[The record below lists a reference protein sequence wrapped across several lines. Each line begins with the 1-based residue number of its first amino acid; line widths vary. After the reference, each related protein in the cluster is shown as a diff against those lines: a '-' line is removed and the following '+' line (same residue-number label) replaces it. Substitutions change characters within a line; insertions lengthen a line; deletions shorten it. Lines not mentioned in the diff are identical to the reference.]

1 MSLYNDKRIS
11 WLKRVFPE
19 GTRICLEKMVDDPYP
34 VEPNTLGTVGHVDD
48 AGTIHCNFDNGRS
61 LGVIYG
67 VDKFH
72 IVREGE

>member
-34 VEPNTLGTVGHVDD
+34 K
-48 AGTIHCNFDNGRS
+48 
-61 LGVIYG
+61 VI
-67 VDKFH
+67 
-72 IVREGE
+72 

>member
-19 GTRICLEKMVDDPYP
+19 GIRICLEKMVDDPYP
-34 VEPNTLGTVGHVDD
+34 VEPNTLGTVDHVDD

>member
-1 MSLYNDKRIS
+1 
-11 WLKRVFPE
+11 
-19 GTRICLEKMVDDPYP
+19 MVDDPYP
-34 VEPNTLGTVGHVDD
+34 VEPNTLGTVAHVDD

-72 IVREGE
+72 IVRKGE

>member
-1 MSLYNDKRIS
+1 MSLYNDKRIA

-19 GTRICLEKMVDDPYP
+19 GIRICLEKMVDDPYP
-34 VEPNTLGTVGHVDD
+34 VEPNTLGTVDHVDD

-67 VDKFH
+67 VDEFH
-72 IVREGE
+72 IVREGK

>member
-1 MSLYNDKRIS
+1 MIRRYLGSKEFS
-11 WLKRVFPE
+11 PRVQE
-19 GTRICLEKMVDDPYP
+19 YALRKMVDDPYP
-34 VEPNTLGTVGHVDD
+34 VEPNTLGTVDHVDD